1 MNFLLIS
8 TALVLNIS
16 LVLSRPAQTGYDLAE
31 QEEDQDP
38 IIGNLLRT
46 DTTNTEE
53 YAKEEKKLFEDFL
66 SHQSK
71 EERLQNIRKLRER
84 NAEEQRKRREER
96 KRRRRRRNKGKKTK
110 VTRVNR
116 NTRR

>member
-8 TALVLNIS
+8 AALMLNIS
-16 LVLSRPAQTGYDLAE
+16 LVVSRPTQTGDNVAE
-31 QEEDQDP
+31 QDEDQ
-38 IIGNLLRT
+38 IIGNILQT
-46 DTTNTEE
+46 ETTETEE
-53 YAKEEKKLFEDFL
+53 YASEDRKLFEDFL
-66 SHQSK
+66 THQSK

-96 KRRRRRRNKGKKTK
+96 KRRRMKNKGKK
-110 VTRVNR
+110 TRVNR

>member
-8 TALVLNIS
+8 TTLMLNIS
-16 LVLSRPAQTGYDLAE
+16 LVVSRPTQTGEEVVE
-31 QEEDQDP
+31 QNEDQV
-38 IIGNLLRT
+38 IGNILRKETT
-46 DTTNTEE
+46 DTGVE
-53 YAKEEKKLFEDFL
+53 YASEDRKLFEDFL
-66 SHQSK
+66 THQSK

-96 KRRRRRRNKGKKTK
+96 KRRRRKNKGKK
-110 VTRVNR
+110 TRVNR